1 MGSANKGREIHAEAE
16 RKGFLECETSVG
28 NALIHMYGKSHSQ
41 EKAQKVF
48 DKLQNRNIVSWTTLM
63 AGYVQVG
70 ESENV
75 FCIFDRMISECIKP
89 DPITFVV
96 ILNACTRIGFLN
108 KSEAYFEAMQEKYCI
123 TPTIEHET
131 CMIDLLGR
139 IGELQKASALI
150 IEKPFTSNIVIWQSL
165 LGACR
170 NWGNVVIGRHAFA
183 CALTLDDKDGGA
195 YYCMFNIYMDAGLWE
210 DAQNIDAMIS
220 KKTFMRHRLL
230 KVGISAVSKAFTCI
244 NP

>member
-1 MGSANKGREIHAEAE
+1 MLQNTLVDMYAKCGALRE
-16 RKGFLECETSVG
+16 
-28 NALIHMYGKSHSQ
+28 
-41 EKAQKVF
+41 AQKVF

-108 KSEAYFEAMQEKYCI
+108 KSETYFEAMQEKYCI

-139 IGELQKASALI
+139 IGELQKAAALI
-150 IEKPFTSNIVIWQSL
+150 NEKPFTSNFVIWQSL

-170 NWGNVVIGRHAFA
+170 NWGAMEFGELAFKHA
-183 CALTLDDKDGGA
+183 LHSEKDT
-195 YYCMFNIYMDAGLWE
+195 W
-210 DAQNIDAMIS
+210 S
-220 KKTFMRHRLL
+220 SLL
-230 KVGISAVSKAFTCI
+230 Q
-244 NP
+244 